1 MADIHIDIGGLEF
14 TGWCETNA
22 PVSCAWLLNKLPL
35 EGTLLQAR
43 WSGEAGWSR
52 LGADLHLDPENA
64 TSQPAPGQI
73 LLYAGAVSEPELLI
87 PYGVCAFAYQG
98 GPLRGN
104 HVATL
109 DHVPHR
115 LRTLGELL
123 QLKGAQSLRIT
134 HC

>member
-1 MADIHIDIGGLEF
+1 MADIRIDVGDLKFMGR
-14 TGWCETNA
+14 WETNA
-22 PVSCAWLLNKLPL
+22 PASCAWLQNRLPL
-35 EGTLLQAR
+35 TATLLQAR

-52 LGADLHLDPENA
+52 LGADVRLDRENA

-73 LLYAGAVSEPELLI
+73 LLYGGDVSEPELLL

-98 GPLRGN
+98 GPLCGN

-109 DHVPHR
+109 EAVPGE

-134 HC
+134 RG